1 MARRKTRDLTPEEI
15 VTEMHPYNEWSGAH
29 TRAAVAEIGELV
41 RYLNH
46 ATQHP
51 EALPD
56 PAAIGEVLRLL
67 GQSVRR
73 LPQVVKQAEAR
84 LAGFTGE
91 AVEGA
96 AELGERL
103 DALGS
108 AIQKAG
114 FAAKRHVPPGSDAVA
129 DW

>member
-1 MARRKTRDLTPEEI
+1 MGRRKTHDLTPEEI
-15 VTEMHPYNEWSGAH
+15 VTDMHPYNEWSGAH

-56 PAAIGEVLRLL
+56 PEAVGEMLRLL
-67 GQSVRR
+67 GQSMRR

-84 LAGFTGE
+84 LVGFTGQ

-96 AELGERL
+96 AALGERL
-103 DALGS
+103 DALGLEME
-108 AIQKAG
+108 KAG
-114 FAAKRHVPPGSDAVA
+114 FAAKRGS
-129 DW
+129 

>member
-1 MARRKTRDLTPEEI
+1 MGRRKTSDLTSEEI
-15 VTEMHPYNEWSGAH
+15 VTEMHPYNEWTGAH

-56 PAAIGEVLRLL
+56 PEAIGEMLRLL

-73 LPQVVKQAEAR
+73 LPQVVKQADAR
-84 LAGFTGE
+84 LVGMTGE
-91 AVEGA
+91 AAEGA

-103 DALGS
+103 DALGL
-108 AIQKAG
+108 AMERAG
-114 FAAKRHVPPGSDAVA
+114 FAAKRHAPPRGTAA
-129 DW
+129 GDW